1 MIFLIL
7 ATISLVIFWII
18 EYVRHLNNVN
28 KIPIRIHVNGTRG
41 KSSVTRLIAAGLR
54 AGNIKTV
61 AKTTG
66 TLPRIIHPDG
76 RESAIVRLMG
86 ANIIEQKY
94 IFRNTVSMQPE
105 AIVIECMAVNPVYQ
119 WVCERRLVK
128 ATIAVLTNARLD
140 HTDLMGETVES
151 IANSLANF
159 FPPNKTCFTAE
170 SDKKIFSVL
179 KKRAIDMGTDLQQ
192 ILPKNITKEDLMGF
206 SYIEHADN
214 IQLSLRVC
222 EEVGVPRDVAM
233 KGMQAAIPDPGALTQ
248 HKVID
253 GNKSLMFY
261 NVFAANDPASTE
273 FLYHRITD
281 HLNHGTKILILN
293 SRSDRFFRTDQLLDV
308 CTRIDFD
315 YLLLSGESPQKAYE
329 HAVHLGIA
337 KQKVIKIGEVLTN
350 DLHKRIVDLTE
361 KEAHIIGI
369 GNIAGRV
376 KYGAQIVN
384 HFKHL
389 ERKQKKLII

>member
-7 ATISLVIFWII
+7 ATISLVIYWII
-18 EYVRHLNNVN
+18 EYTRHLKNVN
-28 KIPIRIHVNGTRG
+28 KVPIRIHVNGTRG

-54 AGNIKTV
+54 AGDIKTV

-94 IFRNTVSMQPE
+94 IFRHTAKMNPE

-128 ATIAVLTNARLD
+128 ATIGVLTNARLD
-140 HTDLMGETVES
+140 HTDQMGETVES
-151 IANSLANF
+151 VANSLANF
-159 FPPNKTCFTAE
+159 FPPNKTCYTAE
-170 SDKKIFSVL
+170 NDKKIFQVL
-179 KKRAIDMGTDLQQ
+179 KKRANKMGTDLAQ
-192 ILPKNITKEDLMGF
+192 ILPKDISKEELMGF
-206 SYIEHADN
+206 SYIEHEDN
-214 IQLSLRVC
+214 IQLALKVC
-222 EEVGVPRDVAM
+222 EQVGVPRDIAL
-233 KGMQAAIPDPGALTQ
+233 KGMQMATPDPGALTQ
-248 HKVID
+248 HKITE

-281 HLNHGTKILILN
+281 HLTNGTKFIILN
-293 SRSDRFFRTDQLLDV
+293 TRSDRFFRTEQLLEV
-308 CTRIDFD
+308 CTKLNFD
-315 YLLLSGESPQKAYE
+315 YLLLTGESPQKTYD
-329 HAVHLGIA
+329 HAIHLKID
-337 KQKVIKIGEVLTN
+337 KKKVIKIGEVLTRVI
-350 DLHKRIVDLTE
+350 HEKIVELTD
-361 KEAHIIGI
+361 KEAHIVGI
-369 GNIAGRV
+369 GNIAGKV

-384 HFKHL
+384 HFKHI
-389 ERKQKKLII
+389 EKKQKSNIK